1 MTTTTQTP
9 SRSIPWRLIGWG
21 AVTTILALPALA
33 MAFDW
38 RFDEEPV
45 NWGPEDFMVMGLLLG
60 GSGFAIELGAR
71 FSKKGPYRWGMAIA
85 VIGALLMVWA
95 NLAVGIIGSEENP
108 ANAMFGGVLAVGLL
122 GALLARFKPKGMEW
136 AMVATAVA
144 QLAVGVIAW
153 VGGNPIPVFTLV
165 YIGIWMA
172 SGHLFG
178 KADKTSA
185 RSQALVR

>member
-9 SRSIPWRLIGWG
+9 HRSIPWRLIGWG
-21 AVTTILALPALA
+21 AVATILALPAIA
-33 MAFDW
+33 MALGAD
-38 RFDEEPV
+38 V

-60 GSGFAIELGAR
+60 GSGLAIELGAR
-71 FSKKGPYRWGMAIA
+71 FSSKGPYRWGMAIA
-85 VIGALLMVWA
+85 VIGALLMVWV
-95 NLAVGIIGSEENP
+95 NLAVGIIGSEDNA

-122 GALLARFKPKGMEW
+122 GALLARFKAKGMEW

-178 KADKTSA
+178 KAAKTSA
-185 RSQALVR
+185 QTQALVR